1 MGSIIMS
8 AKGFRACLS
17 EDAGTRAGF
26 ALSDQDLDEL
36 LGSSHEL
43 VGADPAEAYRI
54 KATVYEETVGDLLHK
69 LGTADVPGM
78 PTLAMRVV
86 EKLDFEWKS
95 RISLDQLLDMEG
107 LARELC
113 RRRAAREP
121 NGDEILREIR
131 ELLGSAFDAFE
142 PALQA
147 AMDVHVAH
155 CPFLSISVVG
165 PEAVKLVDLFQSEE
179 APRTGEFFDQRF
191 INYLDRNPDKLGQ
204 IHWRQFEQMTAEWLD
219 REGYRVEL
227 GPGRNDEN
235 VDVRAWREDA
245 PRGAPPALLVQCK
258 REKGKVGRTV
268 VKALWADIHHEKAE
282 GGLVVT
288 TNDVSPGARKDIKA
302 RSYPITPVNRKEVR
316 SWLMAMRKPWAG
328 ILFDA

>member
-8 AKGFRACLS
+8 AKGVRASLS
-17 EDAGTRAGF
+17 EDAGTRSGF
-26 ALSDQDLDEL
+26 ALSDPDLDEL
-36 LGSSHEL
+36 LGTNHEL

-54 KATVYEETVGDLLHK
+54 KASVYEETVGDILHK
-69 LGTADVPGM
+69 LGAADVPGM
-78 PTLAMRVV
+78 PTLARRIIQ
-86 EKLDFEWKS
+86 ELDFDWRS

-107 LARELC
+107 LAHELC
-113 RRRAAREP
+113 RRRAAREG
-121 NGDEILREIR
+121 NGDEIVREIR

-142 PALQA
+142 PALDA
-147 AMDVHVAH
+147 AMAVHLAH
-155 CPFLSISVVG
+155 CPFLSISLAG

-191 INYLDRNPDKLGQ
+191 INYLDRNPDKLGE

-219 REGYRVEL
+219 REGYKVEL
-227 GPGRNDEN
+227 GPGRNDEG

-245 PRGAPPALLVQCK
+245 LPGTPPALLVQCK

-282 GGLVVT
+282 AGLVVT
-288 TNDVSPGARKDIKA
+288 TNDISPGAKRDIKA
-302 RSYPITPVNRKEVR
+302 RSYPITPVNRKNVR
-316 SWLMAMRKPWAG
+316 SWLSAMRKPQAG